1 MAWERNLVEGDRLLL
16 SGVICAALTPIDATL
31 EPDGPAAAAYCARL
45 LERGCDGIN
54 LLGTTGEAT
63 SLSVRQRMAV
73 MSAVAEAGLPLQRFM
88 VGTGAAALADAVALT
103 AHATHLGFAGAL
115 VIPPFYFKPVT
126 DDGVSAYYAELVR
139 RVADPRLRLYFYNF
153 PQLSGITISPAVIA
167 RVGERCPGVPAGL
180 KDSSGDRAYALDL
193 AQRFPE
199 LAIFPSSE
207 AGLDTARADGYA
219 GCISATL
226 NLTAPLAARV
236 WSGGS
241 DADVRD
247 LRAMRETIAR
257 YPLVPALRAF
267 AAEIFGDEGWAR
279 PLPPLSALAAEA
291 RAELDAALRVIPA
304 YGALRERL
312 AA

>member
-1 MAWERNLVEGDRLLL
+1 
-16 SGVICAALTPIDATL
+16 
-31 EPDGPAAAAYCARL
+31 
-45 LERGCDGIN
+45 
-54 LLGTTGEAT
+54 
-63 SLSVRQRMAV
+63 
-73 MSAVAEAGLPLQRFM
+73 
-88 VGTGAAALADAVALT
+88 
-103 AHATHLGFAGAL
+103 
-115 VIPPFYFKPVT
+115 
-126 DDGVSAYYAELVR
+126 
-139 RVADPRLRLYFYNF
+139 LYFYNF

-207 AGLDTARADGYA
+207 AGLDTARADGFA

-226 NLTAPLAARV
+226 NLTAPLAALV

-257 YPLVPALRAF
+257 YPLVPALRAL